1 MSRARWAGLGL
12 LYLVPLSLY
21 SRLVVSAF
29 EERAGELGLG
39 VTFWDVVLV
48 VLRHPF
54 TLVYWVLP
62 AALWV
67 VLVRVTR
74 RHYAEHLIRYPSRT
88 SWMFARMV
96 DGAAAGG
103 LLLAG
108 LTWVAVVLAVPYPF
122 QWSWSAA
129 AASAEVAESYAELLP
144 TADLPVLAAVV
155 QLVAAVLTVTA
166 AAGLIAGVCV
176 LTGGRVG
183 WVVLTTVVLA
193 VGGIASFR
201 WSGPISASV
210 GPATYLVNTQAER
223 YLPWGAA
230 GPLLLLPL
238 AMGVGVAI
246 SAHVERRRAAGRRQ
260 PRREVWLGAVLLGGF
275 ALAAWYAQ
283 AYARTPAEFFVALHA
298 GPSPQGLSLVPFL
311 TWALLTL
318 GPALAVMARVADH
331 LEGTLH
337 QELVRAGSPVRWWRP
352 LAIRAAGFNL
362 AYVLILALATVGLAT
377 LAYRDS
383 PLPPAAIVCYF
394 TVAATMQITVYC
406 AVLFLALWGGGTA
419 AAAAA
424 VGGSLVLALPPVLA
438 LGILPSGLSAL
449 GGPGA
454 VPTDWTPVLVLTG
467 WLVVLIAATLI
478 MLRLRPAADR

>member
-1 MSRARWAGLGL
+1 MSRARWAGLAL

-21 SRLVVSAF
+21 SSLVVSAF
-29 EERAGELGLG
+29 EARAVELGLA
-39 VTFWDVVLV
+39 VSFWDVVFV
-48 VLRHPF
+48 VFRHPF

-74 RHYAEHLIRYPSRT
+74 GHYAEHLIRHPSRT
-88 SWMFARMV
+88 SWVVARMV

-103 LLLAG
+103 LLLSG
-108 LTWVAVVLAVPYPF
+108 LALVAVVLAAPYPF

-129 AASAEVAESYAELLP
+129 AASAELAGSYAELLP

-155 QLVAAVLTVTA
+155 QLGAGVLTVTA

-183 WVVLTTVVLA
+183 WVVLTAVVLI

-201 WSGPISASV
+201 WSGALSASV
-210 GPATYLVNTQAER
+210 GPATYLVTTQAER

-230 GPLLLLPL
+230 GPLLLLPV

-246 SAHVERRRAAGRRQ
+246 SAHVERRRAAGRRA
-260 PRREVWLGAVLLGGF
+260 PRREVWLGAVVLGGF

-283 AYARTPAEFFVALHA
+283 AYADTPTEFFAALHA

-311 TWALLTL
+311 TWTLLTL
-318 GPALAVMARVADH
+318 GPVLVVMAGIADR
-331 LEGTLH
+331 LEGTVH
-337 QELVRAGSPVRWWRP
+337 QELIRAGSPVRWWRP
-352 LAIRAAGFNL
+352 LAVRVAGFNL
-362 AYVLILALATVGLAT
+362 AYVALVALATAALAT
-377 LAYRDS
+377 LAYRDN
-383 PLPPAAIVCYF
+383 PPPSATVVAYF
-394 TVAATMQITVYC
+394 MVAATTQITVYC
-406 AVLFLALWGGGTA
+406 AVLFLALWVAGTTA
-419 AAAAA
+419 AAAAL
-424 VGGSLVLALPPVLA
+424 GGCLVLALPPVLA
-438 LGILPSGLSAL
+438 LGALPSGLSAL

-454 VPTDWTPVLVLTG
+454 LPTDWTPVLVLTG
-467 WLVVLIAATLI
+467 WLTVLVAATLV
-478 MLRLRPAADR
+478 MLHLRPAAGR